1 MFMLNRADEFICLMF
16 DTAIIVKPAT
26 KVHVRF
32 LNQIDEPTLAK
43 WQWRL
48 TIASRGGRMYH

>member
-1 MFMLNRADEFICLMF
+1 MLNRADEFICLMF